1 MNHKAAGS
9 KNFTGNGQ
17 NIANTVTLESGGDKG
32 GIHLSLNNT
41 DNLGIV
47 PNNKFNRKTMNL
59 GFNYN
64 LSEKF
69 SFAGNVNYSRENNKN
84 PPNIANQDN
93 SIPTALMAMA
103 NSMPLSVLDANKYN
117 AAG

>member
-1 MNHKAAGS
+1 M
-9 KNFTGNGQ
+9 
-17 NIANTVTLESGGDKG
+17 
-32 GIHLSLNNT
+32 HLSLNNT

-69 SFAGNVNYSRENNKN
+69 SFCRKCKLLKGE
-84 PPNIANQDN
+84 
-93 SIPTALMAMA
+93 
-103 NSMPLSVLDANKYN
+103 
-117 AAG
+117 